1 MINRVLNFTSNS
13 VTGAAII
20 ISAATLL
27 NKFVGIARDRT
38 LAHAFGAGPVMDA
51 YYAAFKIPDLVYN
64 LLVMGALTAG
74 FIPVFTR
81 LYYSAEDKIKAWNL
95 ANNILNIFGA
105 ALLFFATLGIIFAP
119 HVARLVAPGF
129 DAGTAALATNF
140 IRVMFLSPIILGLSM
155 VVGGILQSLRRFVL
169 YSLAPIFYN
178 LGIIIGAWFFV
189 PMVGLIGLPL
199 GVILGALLHLCVQ
212 IIGARN
218 AGWRWGWQFNWR
230 DPDTRTIGRL
240 MIPRTLGLAVSNVNS
255 VIITVLASTLAVG
268 SVATYSYA
276 DNLQWVPIGII
287 GIPFALAA
295 FPALSAAAAKKD
307 MTEFVRSLSG
317 TARQVLFLIIPLS
330 ITFLLLRAQIV
341 RVILGSGEFDWT
353 ATIRTADTLA
363 FFALGMFAQALNP
376 LLTRAFFALENTKTP
391 FIISVT
397 AEFFA
402 ITSALILK
410 RYLGVAGLALGV
422 AIGAVINFVLLTIF
436 LHRTTKNLE
445 ADKII
450 NSLLKISVS
459 AIFMAVIIQM
469 LKYPLANIF
478 NLDYFWGVF
487 GQGAIAGVTGLIVYF
502 LICWGL
508 KSEEFLIFK
517 DSFKRRFLKIINV
530 PAEVETETR
539 N

>member
-1 MINRVLNFTSNS
+1 MIWQRLFNHSSNS

-20 ISAATLL
+20 IAAATLL

-38 LAHAFGAGPVMDA
+38 LAHLFGAGPTMDA

-64 LLVMGALTAG
+64 LLVVGALTAG

-81 LYYSAEDKIKAWNL
+81 LYYAGENKKAAWNL

-105 ALLFFATLGIIFAP
+105 ALLFFAVLGIIFAP
-119 HVARLVAPGF
+119 WVARIVAPGF
-129 DAGTAALATNF
+129 SVDTAALTARF
-140 IRVMFLSPIILGLSM
+140 VRIMFLSPVILGLSM

-178 LGIIIGAWFFV
+178 FGIIFGAFVFV
-189 PMVGLIGLPL
+189 PMFGLIGLPL
-199 GVILGALLHLCVQ
+199 GVIFGALMHLGVQILGAH
-212 IIGARN
+212 G

-276 DNLQWVPIGII
+276 DNLQWVPIGVI

-307 MTEFVRSLSG
+307 MAEFVRSLSG

-330 ITFLLLRAQIV
+330 IIFLLLRAQIV
-341 RVILGSGEFDWT
+341 RVVLGSGAFDWT

-391 FIISVT
+391 FVISVT
-397 AEFFA
+397 AEVFA
-402 ITSALILK
+402 IVSAIILK
-410 RYLGVAGLALGV
+410 NYLGVAGLALGV
-422 AIGAVINFVLLTIF
+422 AIGAMINFILLTVF

-445 ADKII
+445 ADKITS
-450 NSLLKISVS
+450 SLFKISVA
-459 AIFMAVIIQM
+459 AIIMAVVIQY
-469 LKYPLANIF
+469 LKYPLSNLF

-487 GQGAIAGVTGLIVYF
+487 GQGAAAGLVGLFAYCLVCYALKLPEFMIVR
-502 LICWGL
+502 
-508 KSEEFLIFK
+508 
-517 DSFKRRFLKIINV
+517 DSFRRRFLKIANV
-530 PAEVETETR
+530 PSDIMETKE
-539 N
+539 